1 MFYTLFNQ
9 HKQKNF
15 DIDGKKTEQR
25 IKCDFQFSIRKPTDV
40 LIYRR
45 KKKPVWLI
53 YFFPYLKYCI
63 FLYILYKFPSK
74 DILCEKTAVRYVY
87 YRKGIPCV
95 WLSHLFSKK
104 GCPKVHACPG
114 GN

>member
-45 KKKPVWLI
+45 KKETVWLI

-87 YRKGIPCV
+87 YRKSIPCV
-95 WLSHLFSKK
+95 
-104 GCPKVHACPG
+104 
-114 GN
+114 

>member
-25 IKCDFQFSIRKPTDV
+25 IKRDFQFSIRKPTDV

-45 KKKPVWLI
+45 KKNQ
-53 YFFPYLKYCI
+53 Y
-63 FLYILYKFPSK
+63 
-74 DILCEKTAVRYVY
+74 
-87 YRKGIPCV
+87 G
-95 WLSHLFSKK
+95 
-104 GCPKVHACPG
+104 
-114 GN
+114 